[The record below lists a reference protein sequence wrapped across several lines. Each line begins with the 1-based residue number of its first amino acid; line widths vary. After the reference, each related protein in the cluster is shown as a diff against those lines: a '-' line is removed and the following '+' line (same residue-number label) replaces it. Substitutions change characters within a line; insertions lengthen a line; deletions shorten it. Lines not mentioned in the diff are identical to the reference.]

1 MSPAVP
7 APEKEEAFVK
17 RLSLSRTDKKLAGVC
32 GAMAEY
38 VGIDATVVRLVT
50 ALLAIVTGI
59 VPLVIAY
66 AVAWILVPA
75 GPGS

>member
-7 APEKEEAFVK
+7 APEKEEDFVK
-17 RLSLSRTDKKLAGVC
+17 RLSLSRTDKKRAGVC
-32 GAMAEY
+32 GGMAEC

-66 AVAWILVPA
+66 GVAWILVPV
-75 GPGS
+75 GPRA

>member
-1 MSPAVP
+1 
-7 APEKEEAFVK
+7 
-17 RLSLSRTDKKLAGVC
+17 
-32 GAMAEY
+32 MAEC

-66 AVAWILVPA
+66 GVAWILVPV
-75 GPGS
+75 GPRA